1 MKNIKLLLFSAMCVG
16 ALLSPAHV
24 CAQTTKYQ
32 WEGTTPAAAAR
43 ATGDDATVF
52 LLNVGKYKAN
62 TAKNGVFWLGRGGKW
77 GTEAVLSNTP
87 YAFTVSSNGSAYI
100 LTGTV
105 TEQGKTTGGSLG
117 FMYNNTKDHLSYYVD
132 RGTDTGD
139 NTNIVFEEAGES
151 NVYRIRYTASRTRY
165 YMVAGYNPESKDED
179 ATTSSAQRIN
189 GFLSSSLPSDDTD
202 KWMLVTLKQ
211 LKDYFNQVDAAEK
224 DPAIATFLL
233 KDPDFGRN
241 DDAVSNWKTGSGRN
255 DLQNESRQSG
265 SGEIT
270 PSAQTGYYVGVGYA
284 RNYEDE
290 QTYGHQWTASI
301 KGTGSIQQTIKPI
314 RTGWYAVRVNACLW
328 GSGKAVLYASYDG
341 QTVATSSLTP
351 YSEAEISTVGTTI
364 PEHYYDAESE
374 VNNGT
379 HQLTAMVYVSD
390 INKELTLG
398 VKVTEGDGAWTC
410 MDNFQLYYHGVP
422 QCVVLLDEDL
432 TDINYINQQRKHIND
447 INPNERQSSTV
458 HLQRAMNTGKWN
470 SIVLPFAINQDVIQH
485 VFGSGTIVSE
495 LKGANNPDHPNRIYF
510 EQVNNMVAGK
520 LYIIKPTKDQPT
532 NQPAVESSATK
543 SDGTNEKVHKFS
555 EGESYWTFSPVNFG
569 QDADYEA
576 NINDAANSGNETY
589 NGGKVYFAGTY
600 ISHGEDLFIPANSY
614 VLSYSKTANAEPGK
628 WYYRTKG
635 TKTKG
640 FRGWLQTT
648 DPSAQAITSIS
659 INGVVDGETT
669 GIEGLIES
677 PQVLNEVN
685 GVYNLSGQLVR
696 NGSSIEGLSRG
707 IYIVGGK
714 KVVVR

>member
-1 MKNIKLLLFSAMCVG
+1 MCVG

-87 YAFTVSSNGSAYI
+87 YAFTVSSSGSAYI

-105 TEQGKTTGGSLG
+105 TEQVDIGNPEGNGAIG
-117 FMYNNTKDHLSYYVD
+117 FMYRFSSSYNYKNNENDHLSYYID
-132 RGTDTGD
+132 RPTSADA
-139 NTNIVFEEAGES
+139 TNIVFTQVDDNKIYQLS
-151 NVYRIRYTASRTRY
+151 NNYISTPSGRKNY
-165 YMVAGYNPESKDED
+165 YMVAGYNPNSTDKDE
-179 ATTSSAQRIN
+179 TSSIDQRIN
-189 GFLSSSLPSDDTD
+189 AFSTDSLPSDDTD

-241 DDAVSNWKTGSGRN
+241 DNAVSNWKTATGN
-255 DLQNESRQSG
+255 DLQNESRQG
-265 SGEIT
+265 IT
-270 PSAQTGYYVGVGYA
+270 PSTQTGCYVGVGSTD
-284 RNYEDE
+284 N

-314 RTGWYAVRVNACLW
+314 RAGWYAVRVNACLW

-351 YSEAEISTVGTTI
+351 YSEAEISTVGTTL
-364 PEHYYDAESE
+364 PANYYDAESE
-374 VNNGT
+374 VNNGN
-379 HQLTAMVYVSD
+379 HQLTVMVYVSD

-410 MDNFQLYYHGVP
+410 VDNFQLYYHGVP
-422 QCVVLLDEDL
+422 KCVVLLDEDL

-447 INPNERQSSTV
+447 INPTERQNSTV
-458 HLQRAMNTGKWN
+458 HLRRAMNTGKWN

-510 EQVNNMVAGK
+510 EQVNNMAAGK

-543 SDGTNEKVHKFS
+543 SDGTNEKVHKFP

-589 NGGKVYFAGTY
+589 NSGKVYFAGTY